1 MSKKFRELEKVVGR
15 IKREISVTEVKIT
28 EAKAREVKTEGD
40 IEKLTGELESV
51 LVKEDVVKI
60 TALEN
65 EISEL
70 QGLVSRDKILIP
82 ALEKRASQLAT
93 DLGEAQQKLDLRF
106 SELAAKW
113 LSDEVRTYD
122 AIAGNLIAQ
131 LRKLFACSKLLHD
144 RDHPNVYRD
153 TLGDGHKVLMN
164 LKIPVLENFDIG
176 EFNDPARKFSLS
188 QDDINR
194 VKDEITRGK

>member
-1 MSKKFRELEKVVGR
+1 MNKEFEKLQKKVRQIESE
-15 IKREISVTEVKIT
+15 IKTETTRLSET
-28 EAKAREVKTEGD
+28 EAVLSEVIRQIGEGTERLKVFLLARNTTAADKCKA
-40 IEKLTGELESV
+40 
-51 LVKEDVVKI
+51 
-60 TALEN
+60 

-70 QGLVSRDKILIP
+70 EKQRGFAELLIP
-82 ALEKRASQLAT
+82 ALQTKGEWLDTERTEAKLTLNEKFAKLAR
-93 DLGEAQQKLDLRF
+93 E
-106 SELAAKW
+106 W

-194 VKDEITRGK
+194 VKDEIIK

>member
-15 IKREISVTEVKIT
+15 IKKEISATEVKIT
-28 EAKAREVKTEGD
+28 EAKTREVKTEGD

-60 TALEN
+60 TALEK
-65 EISEL
+65 EISGFREL
-70 QGLVSRDKILIP
+70 GNRDKILIP
-82 ALEKRASQLAT
+82 ALGKKIDQLEI
-93 DLGEAQQKLDLRF
+93 DLAQAQNDLDFRF

-194 VKDEITRGK
+194 VKDEIIK